1 MRPYRPMWSHFC
13 RGVLAAFSPI
23 FRARPP
29 PGDAPFERGPRCR
42 RPSVVRGLPGR
53 VPAEPAQRGRPM
65 SDRAS
70 PTSASR
76 SASPTR
82 PSTCATSSTTTR
94 SRPATRSTCV
104 FSDARRRQRRQ
115 QGGEHPHPRGR
126 RDQERPARATTRP
139 RSSAKRAP
147 RAPQKCRK
155 GRHFSRRNHLH
166 PQSSFQARRA
176 GRKVPGPSS
185 RSCRSF
191 RSFALYSFGKRF
203 AERGG
208 IEQGLRIYKW
218 RTGTADEK
226 VVYNCTSGRVPCVQL
241 TAHKREIVP
250 L

>member
-1 MRPYRPMWSHFC
+1 MWSHFC
-13 RGVLAAFSPI
+13 RGVLTAFSPI

-29 PGDAPFERGPRCR
+29 PGDAPFERDPRCR

-53 VPAEPAQRGRPM
+53 VPAEPAQRGRPT

-155 GRHFSRRNHLH
+155 GRLFFAKK
-166 PQSSFQARRA
+166 SSTSPIEF
-176 GRKVPGPSS
+176 PSKEGGQGG
-185 RSCRSF
+185 
-191 RSFALYSFGKRF
+191 ALAQQKK
-203 AERGG
+203 
-208 IEQGLRIYKW
+208 L
-218 RTGTADEK
+218 
-226 VVYNCTSGRVPCVQL
+226 
-241 TAHKREIVP
+241 
-250 L
+250 